1 MKIRSEWIEISRMN
15 KNRKLERVQVLSF
28 GHFYVIKLSKNYF
41 AVCDIDFDKEITS
54 GTTLD
59 NASKKARLLQTGYPR
74 LLASRTMVVQQ
85 TVNLCVVGSS
95 PT

>member
-1 MKIRSEWIEISRMN
+1 MKIRSEWIEISRIN

-28 GHFYVIKLSKNYF
+28 GHFYVVKLSKDYF

-59 NASKKARLLQTGYPR
+59 DASKKAKLLQTGYKIGYED
-74 LLASRTMVVQQ
+74 ADIY
-85 TVNLCVVGSS
+85 
-95 PT
+95 

>member
-1 MKIRSEWIEISRMN
+1 MN

-41 AVCDIDFDKEITS
+41 AVCDIDFNKEITS

-59 NASKKARLLQTGYPR
+59 NASKKPDYYRQG
-74 LLASRTMVVQQ
+74 MK
-85 TVNLCVVGSS
+85 
-95 PT
+95 